1 MALVRNCHYTFSLSI
16 SLQIPDMWCGIC
28 AQDTLLAA
36 HLLTTSK
43 LVVDKA
49 SMHQLC
55 LWSSKQ
61 PPEAAIVKTPKGG
74 PFWTGEQVF
83 GLTLPANLNM
93 GAAGES
99 IFIQEGEILK
109 WNDGSKMLKKDNES
123 IASALCNQLGPNG
136 LVDYLNNA
144 AGLLHAWL
152 QVQGFSTGLK
162 DFQVTN
168 NLAARQ
174 TMLQN
179 IHDEYYM
186 KSIQESCDS
195 VRILDAKAH
204 AMGEDMEFNPDN
216 LTKNISFLEQAAQ
229 QIFRAR
235 ESDAESILAK
245 YAEKDNSLLTMVKSG
260 SKGSRGK
267 LLQQLVGMGLQ
278 LYKGKHLLPFE
289 SSRRSAGSQ
298 SAVLNWWDEK
308 GLVRSSLVDGL
319 SAPEL
324 FNHVTADRTTIL
336 RKHVEVAQPGTLFKS
351 LMLFLRDLHVVYDG
365 SVRSQCGNNLVQFC
379 YGGAK
384 GVPRPSAFETNGA
397 IVPFGD
403 PGDGHIWDEDERAR
417 WQLSV
422 LAGEPVGVLAATA
435 ISQPAYELMLDAPSL
450 NGPFMPRPL
459 ELVQV
464 LMSVTFSNLFC
475 ILL

>member
-1 MALVRNCHYTFSLSI
+1 
-16 SLQIPDMWCGIC
+16 
-28 AQDTLLAA
+28 
-36 HLLTTSK
+36 
-43 LVVDKA
+43 
-49 SMHQLC
+49 MHQLC

-61 PPEAAIVKTPKGG
+61 PPEAAIVKSPKGG

-83 GLTLPANLNM
+83 GLTLPAKLNM
-93 GAAGES
+93 GSSNGS
-99 IFIQEGEILK
+99 ILIQGGEILK
-109 WNDGSKMLKKDNES
+109 WIDGTKLLRKENES
-123 IASALCNQLGPNG
+123 IASALCFQLGPEG

-152 QVQGFSTGLK
+152 QVQGFSTGLT

-168 NLAARQ
+168 NSAARQ
-174 TMLQN
+174 KMLQS
-179 IHDEYYM
+179 IFEEYYM

-195 VRILDAKAH
+195 VRILDAKVQ
-204 AMGEDMEFNPDN
+204 AMGPDIIFNPEN
-216 LTKNISFLEQAAQ
+216 LTKNVRFLEQAAQ

-245 YAEKDNSLLTMVKSG
+245 YAEKNNSLLVMVKSG

-267 LLQQLVGMGLQ
+267 LLQQIVGMGLQ
-278 LYKGKHLLPFE
+278 LYKGKHLLPFS
-289 SSRRSAGSQ
+289 SSRRPSTSN
-298 SAVLNWWDEK
+298 SPVLDWWEDK

-319 SAPEL
+319 SATEL
-324 FNHVTADRTTIL
+324 FNHVTADRTGIL

-365 SVRSQCGNNLVQFC
+365 SVRSQCGNKLVQFC
-379 YGGAK
+379 YGGAI
-384 GVPRPSAFETNGA
+384 GVPRRT
-397 IVPFGD
+397 VPKRGSFQNQLGMDDPITPMEEAEGD
-403 PGDGHIWDEDERAR
+403 LTWEEDDRRR
-417 WQLSV
+417 WPLSV

-450 NGPFMPRPL
+450 DGPFMPRPL

-464 LMSVTFSNLFC
+464 LMSCLHHQSCSFHS
-475 ILL
+475 ILSSLLSYYSPCRVHL